1 MKTSVLWQKYQNS
14 KRLANTTFARYQIV
28 VNRLDEIS
36 DEFPLSG
43 IEVNEFIKYLESKYH
58 LNDESLKTAYQVI
71 NALGNFQERYYDIK
85 NPCKKAEKIHR
96 KKKSRRYFTP
106 QEIGQIIARCYTDY
120 DRALILTLIDSAC
133 RIGEL
138 IQLKGSDVLENQIK
152 VVGKT
157 GERTYR
163 LDPRLCIILKD
174 LAGSNESYVFKHI
187 VRNGKRNEPDNN
199 TIFSDEPSTRASL
212 TQRVR
217 NLMIEAGI
225 TGKKIGAHTLR
236 HTSAS
241 IVGIESGSA
250 LIVQSLLQ
258 HDDIKT
264 SQIYMH
270 DVQDKLALKYSPLQL
285 LSDKLNA
292 GTDPNIKQ
300 HPLMIPEHPQSA
312 STEPVTDA
320 KDNIDVL
327 IESSFQEV
335 PPHISIRPKL
345 DSDDINLIRRAFI
358 AVSQNG
364 ALTDGNSARQ
374 LFRRILRRT

>member
-28 VNRLDEIS
+28 VNRLNEIS

-96 KKKSRRYFTP
+96 KKKSRRYFSP

-345 DSDDINLIRRAFI
+345 DSDDLNLIRRSFI

>member
-28 VNRLDEIS
+28 VNRLNEIS

-96 KKKSRRYFTP
+96 KKKSRRYFSP

>member
-28 VNRLDEIS
+28 VNRCNEIS
-36 DEFPLSG
+36 DEFPSSG
-43 IEVNEFIKYLESKYH
+43 IEVNEIIKYLESKYH
-58 LNDESLKTAYQVI
+58 LNDESLKTSYQVI

-96 KKKSRRYFTP
+96 KKKSRRYFSP

-163 LDPRLCIILKD
+163 LDPRLCIILKN

-199 TIFSDEPSTRASL
+199 TVFSDEPSTRASL

-285 LSDKLNA
+285 LSDKFNT

-300 HPLMIPEHPQSA
+300 HPFMIPEHPQTA
-312 STEPVTDA
+312 NTETGTNT

-345 DSDDINLIRRAFI
+345 DSDDLNLIRRAFI

>member
-28 VNRLDEIS
+28 VNRLNEIS

-96 KKKSRRYFTP
+96 KKKSRRYFSP

-345 DSDDINLIRRAFI
+345 DSDDLNLIRRAFI

-364 ALTDGNSARQ
+364 ALTDGNSARK

>member
-1 MKTSVLWQKYQNS
+1 MKTLLLWQKYQNS
-14 KRLANTTFARYQIV
+14 KRLADTTLSRYQIV
-28 VNRLDEIS
+28 VNRLCEIN

-58 LNDESLKTAYQVI
+58 LNDESLKTSYQVI

-106 QEIGQIIARCYTDY
+106 QEVGQIIARCYTDY

-133 RIGEL
+133 RIGEF

-152 VVGKT
+152 VLGKT

-163 LDPRLCIILKD
+163 LDPRLCIILKN
-174 LAGSNESYVFKHI
+174 LAGSDDGYVFKHI
-187 VRNGKRNEPDNN
+187 IRNGKRNEPDSN
-199 TIFSDEPSTRASL
+199 TTFANEPSTRASL

-225 TGKKIGAHTLR
+225 KGSKIGAHTLR

-264 SQIYMH
+264 SQVYMH

-285 LSDKLNA
+285 LSAKF
-292 GTDPNIKQ
+292 NIGNDNNMKQ
-300 HPLMIPEHPQSA
+300 HPLMIPENSQSNVRET
-312 STEPVTDA
+312 STNTES
-320 KDNIDVL
+320 NIDTL
-327 IESSFQEV
+327 LESSFQEV
-335 PPHISIRPKL
+335 PPNISIRPKL
-345 DSDDINLIRRAFI
+345 DSNDLNLIRRAFI

-374 LFRRILRRT
+374 LFRRILRRA

>member
-71 NALGNFQERYYDIK
+71 NALGNFQDRYYEIK

-96 KKKSRRYFTP
+96 KKKSRRYFSP

-345 DSDDINLIRRAFI
+345 DSDDLNLIRRAFI

>member
-28 VNRLDEIS
+28 VNRLNEIS

-71 NALGNFQERYYDIK
+71 NALGNFQDRYYEIK

-96 KKKSRRYFTP
+96 KKKSRRYFSP

>member
-28 VNRLDEIS
+28 VNRLNEIS

-96 KKKSRRYFTP
+96 KKKSRRYFSP

-345 DSDDINLIRRAFI
+345 DSDDLNLIRRAFI

>member
-28 VNRLDEIS
+28 VNRLNEIS

-152 VVGKT
+152 VVGK
-157 GERTYR
+157 
-163 LDPRLCIILKD
+163 
-174 LAGSNESYVFKHI
+174 
-187 VRNGKRNEPDNN
+187 
-199 TIFSDEPSTRASL
+199 
-212 TQRVR
+212 RV
-217 NLMIEAGI
+217 N
-225 TGKKIGAHTLR
+225 
-236 HTSAS
+236 
-241 IVGIESGSA
+241 
-250 LIVQSLLQ
+250 
-258 HDDIKT
+258 
-264 SQIYMH
+264 
-270 DVQDKLALKYSPLQL
+270 
-285 LSDKLNA
+285 
-292 GTDPNIKQ
+292 
-300 HPLMIPEHPQSA
+300 
-312 STEPVTDA
+312 
-320 KDNIDVL
+320 
-327 IESSFQEV
+327 
-335 PPHISIRPKL
+335 
-345 DSDDINLIRRAFI
+345 
-358 AVSQNG
+358 
-364 ALTDGNSARQ
+364 ALTVLTLA
-374 LFRRILRRT
+374 FA